1 MKKNKLPVLKISKI
15 KWNQESNNNLPQELK
30 VQWANQDWNFF
41 EVSKWLSLEF
51 NSTVN
56 DLNIEQVREKKGSGW
71 GGCC

>member
-41 EVSKWLSLEF
+41 EVSKWLSQEF

-56 DLNIEQVREKKGSGW
+56 DLNIQQVREKKGSG
-71 GGCC
+71 

>member
-41 EVSKWLSLEF
+41 EVSKWLSQEF

-56 DLNIEQVREKKGSGW
+56 DLNIEQVREEKGSG
-71 GGCC
+71 

>member
-41 EVSKWLSLEF
+41 EVSKWLSQEF

-56 DLNIEQVREKKGSGW
+56 DLNIEQVREKKGSG
-71 GGCC
+71 

>member
-1 MKKNKLPVLKISKI
+1 MKISKI

-41 EVSKWLSLEF
+41 EVSKWLSQEF

-56 DLNIEQVREKKGSGW
+56 DLNIEQVREKKGSG
-71 GGCC
+71 